1 MSEMITVPVDVV
13 DHQLVIVLVG
23 ICCLLKNLKQKL
35 IKKKQQHLRI
45 RSNQKF
51 VSLCNR
57 PVLSKIN
64 AGFLLFLGAKKM
76 KLIMN
81 FEVSK
86 GYETWKKA
94 FLDNEPMRQ
103 RHNINLL
110 AYGHAD
116 DNENNVY
123 SVIEI
128 PAMEVM
134 QDMLK
139 DPDMVTLRESAGVIL
154 ETQSMIKLVE

>member
-1 MSEMITVPVDVV
+1 
-13 DHQLVIVLVG
+13 
-23 ICCLLKNLKQKL
+23 
-35 IKKKQQHLRI
+35 
-45 RSNQKF
+45 
-51 VSLCNR
+51 
-57 PVLSKIN
+57 
-64 AGFLLFLGAKKM
+64 M

-94 FLDNEPMRQ
+94 FLANEPMRQ
-103 RHNINLL
+103 SHNINLL
-110 AYGHAD
+110 AYGQAD
-116 DNENNVY
+116 DNENNIY

-139 DPDMVTLRESAGVIL
+139 DPDMVTLRENAGVIL

>member
-1 MSEMITVPVDVV
+1 
-13 DHQLVIVLVG
+13 
-23 ICCLLKNLKQKL
+23 
-35 IKKKQQHLRI
+35 
-45 RSNQKF
+45 
-51 VSLCNR
+51 
-57 PVLSKIN
+57 
-64 AGFLLFLGAKKM
+64 M

-139 DPDMVTLRESAGVIL
+139 DPDMVTLRENAGVIL

>member
-1 MSEMITVPVDVV
+1 
-13 DHQLVIVLVG
+13 
-23 ICCLLKNLKQKL
+23 
-35 IKKKQQHLRI
+35 
-45 RSNQKF
+45 
-51 VSLCNR
+51 
-57 PVLSKIN
+57 
-64 AGFLLFLGAKKM
+64 M

-110 AYGHAD
+110 AFGHAD
-116 DNENNVY
+116 DNVNNVY

-139 DPDMVTLRESAGVIL
+139 DPDMVTLRENAGVIL